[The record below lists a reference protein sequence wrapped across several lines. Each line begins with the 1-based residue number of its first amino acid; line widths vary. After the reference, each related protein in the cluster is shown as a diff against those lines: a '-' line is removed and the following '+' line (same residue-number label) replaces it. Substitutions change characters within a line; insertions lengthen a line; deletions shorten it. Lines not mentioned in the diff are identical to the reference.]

1 MTADD
6 SRMNPVHFGSDLADI
21 LVQINLEIRIQIKSR
36 IRDFGLTGVCSLLKG
51 HSGAELH
58 IYFFGPPGKYIL

>member
-6 SRMNPVHFGSDLADI
+6 SRMNPVHFGSDLAVI

-36 IRDFGLTGVCSLLKG
+36 IRFWSYRSLQSLN
-51 HSGAELH
+51 ALVD
-58 IYFFGPPGKYIL
+58 L